1 MLSLISYDPNG
12 FLFCVIPQLNAV
24 YADCE
29 TVFFPVMRPEQDLQ
43 QHLIAIHRDELFY
56 DVGAEW
62 GYGMLFAVIH
72 QHDTCNVRVQVQII
86 DRNDRSV

>member
-24 YADCE
+24 SADCKA
-29 TVFFPVMRPEQDLQ
+29 VFLVVVRPEQDLK
-43 QHLIAIHRDELFY
+43 QHGIAIHCDELIY